1 MERILIVSSSQKA
14 AETFSSFLVSQSFSK
29 PVCIRSGSEG
39 RRLLVDN
46 KFALILVA
54 APLTDEFGNE
64 FAKAAAQ
71 STAGVILVV
80 RTDMTEAFSEKMR
93 RDGVL
98 VLPSAV
104 NRSLFLGSVGAM
116 LTVYHRLEAVAPQTE
131 KLQNKIQEIRMV
143 DRAKC
148 LLIQYSGIN
157 EQQAHR
163 YIEKEAMN
171 RRITRGEVAKEV
183 IASYEDPGELF

>member
-14 AETFSSFLVSQSFSK
+14 ASAFSSFFISQSFQK
-29 PVCIRSGSEG
+29 PVCAKSGGEA

-46 KFALILVA
+46 KFALVLIVT
-54 APLTDEFGNE
+54 PLSDEFGND

-71 STAGVILVV
+71 TTAGVILVV
-80 RTDMTEAFSEKMR
+80 RTDMTEAFTEKTR
-93 RDGVL
+93 KDGVL

-104 NRSLFLGSVGAM
+104 SRSLLLGAVNAM
-116 LTVYHRLEAVAPQTE
+116 LTVYHRLEAVVPQKE

-163 YIEKEAMN
+163 QIEKEAMD
-171 RRITRGEVAKEV
+171 RRITRGQVARE
-183 IASYEDPGELF
+183 IINAFEDPDDLE